1 MDKVLIT
8 LREVIFQLP
17 LSLSVLSVTQGL
29 NIAGDIWDNV
39 ITHLIKIHN
48 KGLVVLRHFNIV
60 YEAFI

>member
-29 NIAGDIWDNV
+29 NIAGDIWDV
-39 ITHLIKIHN
+39 ITHLTKIHN

>member
-39 ITHLIKIHN
+39 STHLIKIHN